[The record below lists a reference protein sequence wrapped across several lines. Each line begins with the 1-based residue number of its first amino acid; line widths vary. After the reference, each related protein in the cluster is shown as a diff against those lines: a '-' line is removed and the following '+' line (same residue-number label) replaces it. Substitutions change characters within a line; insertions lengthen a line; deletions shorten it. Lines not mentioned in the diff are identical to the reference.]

1 MAHRR
6 SERHARATRTRHR
19 VRHRGNDASL
29 RRARSLPR
37 RAGTRV
43 TTRRPD
49 AIVVGAG
56 IVGAACAAALAH
68 DGLRVL
74 VLEADVAALGTTAA
88 GMGHLVV
95 MDDSLDQLALTR
107 YSAQLW
113 ERQDDRVR
121 TASELEWCGT
131 VWVAED
137 DAQMAAVREKQRLYA
152 DHGVSTEVLDEK
164 TVRDAEPSLR
174 HGLAGGLLVPS
185 DGVIYPPAAAIAL
198 MDQAR
203 ALGTE

>member
-56 IVGAACAAALAH
+56 IVGAACAAALAR

-74 VLEADVAALGTTAA
+74 VIESAIAALGTTAA

-95 MDDSLDQLALTR
+95 MDDSPEQLALTR
-107 YSAQLW
+107 YSTTLW
-113 ERQDDRVR
+113 TQQDERLRS
-121 TASELEWCGT
+121 ASELEWCGT

-137 DAQMAAVREKQRLYA
+137 ELQLSAVREKQRVY
-152 DHGVSTEVLDEK
+152 
-164 TVRDAEPSLR
+164 
-174 HGLAGGLLVPS
+174 
-185 DGVIYPPAAAIAL
+185 
-198 MDQAR
+198 
-203 ALGTE
+203 